1 MRENSPA
8 NEEDEVVHGGK
19 AQILAAPELQD
30 IRELELALSFVQT
43 EELIGAK
50 EGWKSCESLHD
61 DVAAHYNGEN
71 DLLEEAFDHPGIYR
85 LGAHQELCGDT

>member
-30 IRELELALSFVQT
+30 IRELELALSFVQA

-50 EGWKSCESLHD
+50 EG
-61 DVAAHYNGEN
+61 
-71 DLLEEAFDHPGIYR
+71 
-85 LGAHQELCGDT
+85 